1 MTSELDLRSEGE
13 AGTGEQGW
21 DGGAEDAGS
30 GGQDPGGG
38 ADLRSAAFAAGPP
51 SPFPTRLLL
60 WIAGVAAF
68 LGIGGAVVGHFV
80 NGVAARDSTTA
91 TTGTVPPPLNPPAR
105 RPVTT
110 GPATLAPGG
119 TPGGPSIPSS
129 LSSMMGLTR
138 PPATPATGFSLTDQH
153 GSAISLASL
162 RGKVVVL
169 SFFDQTCDDIC
180 PVLAAEL
187 AAANADLGS
196 AAGDV
201 ALVTVNTDPRA
212 THPVTGS
219 PPAAEAPVWSLPNW
233 YQLTG
238 SVRQLDP
245 VWKAYGITI
254 DVSVRTGRIAHDD
267 KLYFVDPR
275 GRLRAAATPF
285 ADESTAGSFSLPDAA
300 VARWGAGIADEARS
314 LQGGG
319 QR

>member
-1 MTSELDLRSEGE
+1 MTSELDLRSQREIGS
-13 AGTGEQGW
+13 GQQGQ
-21 DGGAEDAGS
+21 DSVAEDAGAA
-30 GGQDPGGG
+30 GQDPASGT
-38 ADLRSAAFAAGPP
+38 DLRSAAFAAGPP

-91 TTGTVPPPLNPPAR
+91 TTGTIPPPLNPPAR

-110 GPATLAPGG
+110 GPVTVTPGG

-129 LSSMMGLTR
+129 LSSMMGLTS
-138 PPATPATGFSLTDQH
+138 PPATPATAFTLTDQH
-153 GSAISLASL
+153 GSTVSLASL

-187 AAANADLGS
+187 AAADADLGS
-196 AAGDV
+196 AAGHV

-212 THPVTGS
+212 THPHTGS
-219 PPAAEAPVWSLPNW
+219 PPAAEAPVWALSNW
-233 YQLTG
+233 YELTG
-238 SVRQLDP
+238 SLRQLDP

-254 DVSVRTGRIAHDD
+254 DVSVRTGRIAHND
-267 KLYFVDPR
+267 KLYFVNPQ
-275 GRLRAAATPF
+275 GRLRAVATPF
-285 ADESTAGSFSLPDAA
+285 ADESTGGAFSLPAAA
-300 VARWGAGIADEARS
+300 VARWGGGIADEARS